1 MIQNLILSTV
11 LVINTIIIYK
21 VFKNLEFNNNGNSNT
36 NSNFTNDID
45 NDLIEKK
52 SDKNY
57 SNKVIENP
65 VIAPERIYD
74 VNSENNNL
82 QKYLKINERTRGEP
96 DQYQLV
102 GMLYNI
108 DSNKNYNLYGRH
120 TYPGSYEW
128 EYYVDGKDIGGN
140 YFKFPLDIKNEIR
153 DNTQIKL
160 PLSSDPFIVKI
171 YEYKEMKYI
180 PI

>member
-21 VFKNLEFNNNGNSNT
+21 VFKNLEFNNSN
-36 NSNFTNDID
+36 NDID
-45 NDLIEKK
+45 TNNINNNNNLIEKK

-74 VNSENNNL
+74 VKSENNNL

-96 DQYQLV
+96 EQYQLV

-171 YEYKEMKYI
+171 YEFKEMKYI
-180 PI
+180 PII